1 MSAVKGYS
9 LSDKVFNSL
18 REDILSGRYLVNE
31 ELKELTIASELGVSR
46 TPVRE
51 ALRQLELE
59 GLIEIVP
66 NKGATVIGIDK
77 EDIRDI
83 CEMRS
88 MLEGLCARR
97 AASHIT
103 GEIIE
108 EMEEVLDLSE
118 FHSQK
123 GKYEQVLELDNRFH
137 ELLYR
142 ASGSK
147 MIRKTLLDF
156 HQYLEKVRKK
166 TLSSPERVNHS
177 NHEHRKIVM
186 ALKNGDYEEAEQ
198 LANLHVKNAIKN
210 MEKHGM
216 WL

>member
-1 MSAVKGYS
+1 MTANGYS
-9 LSDKVFNSL
+9 LSDKVFNTL
-18 REDILSGRYLVNE
+18 REDILSGKYLVGE
-31 ELKELTIASELGVSR
+31 ELKEMNLAAELKVSR

-66 NKGATVIGIDK
+66 NKGATVIGIDQ
-77 EDIRDI
+77 EDVRDI

-88 MLEGLCARR
+88 MLEGLCARK
-97 AASHIT
+97 AAENIT
-103 GEIIE
+103 EDILA

-118 FHSQK
+118 FHSNK
-123 GKYEQVLELDNRFH
+123 GKYDQVLELDNKFH

-147 MIRKTLLDF
+147 MLRKTLTDF

-166 TLSSPERVNHS
+166 TLSYPERVEHS
-177 NHEHRKIVM
+177 NQEHRAIVD
-186 ALKNGDYEEAEQ
+186 ALKVNNGGEAEK
-198 LANLHVKNAIKN
+198 LANLHIKRVIKN
-210 MEKHGM
+210 MEDHGL

>member
-1 MSAVKGYS
+1 MAVNGYS
-9 LSDKVFNSL
+9 LSDKVFNTL
-18 REDILSGRYLVNE
+18 REDILSGKYLVGE
-31 ELKELTIASELGVSR
+31 ELKEMNLAADLNVSR

-66 NKGATVIGIDK
+66 NKGATVIGIDQ
-77 EDIRDI
+77 EDVRDI

-88 MLEGLCARR
+88 MLEGFCAKK
-97 AASHIT
+97 AAQNINDQ
-103 GEIIE
+103 IISD
-108 EMEEVLDLSE
+108 MEEILDLSE
-118 FHSQK
+118 FHSSK
-123 GKYEQVLELDNRFH
+123 AKYEQVLELDNQFH

-147 MIRKTLLDF
+147 MIRKTLTDF

-166 TLSSPERVNHS
+166 TLSSAERVEHS
-177 NHEHRKIVM
+177 NKEHRAIVE
-186 ALKNGDYEEAEQ
+186 ALKNRNAKEAEK
-198 LANLHVKNAIKN
+198 LANLHIKN
-210 MEKHGM
+210 VIQNMEEHGL